1 MLNGWRVVNGQNC
14 DLSREVVQTA
24 SCQQPQRHQLGLQ
37 TPAHMANSGNGRSCS
52 AYHDKTSS
60 SGDDPVRL
68 PALCSISA
76 PPKPPLVPP
85 PPAAAAVRAEGLKKV
100 CRSEEDGPCPFPGL
114 AAGVLE
120 MRVKEG
126 SKIRNLMG
134 FAMARVQGGGE
145 AGLRQVVFSGSGRAV
160 TKTITCAEIMKRKVG
175 DLHQLTKLRY
185 KVVREVWES
194 ALGGGA
200 TASGTTVQRTVP
212 SISILLSKDPL
223 DPKEPGYQPPEAVLS
238 LWGEA
243 EEEGGGEGASSSSLG
258 SCKRRAGLR
267 PGPEPGPG
275 LVPGP
280 GPDLPYGPLAPPRW
294 KRARLAREVTVPHS
308 ESLEVQQQEV
318 SELVTGSD
326 QVIYRK

>member
-14 DLSREVVQTA
+14 HLSRDVVQTA
-24 SCQQPQRHQLGLQ
+24 THQQHQHHPLGMEVQ
-37 TPAHMANSGNGRSCS
+37 TPAQMANGGNGRSCS
-52 AYHDKTSS
+52 AYQDNMSGSS
-60 SGDDPVRL
+60 VGDDPVR
-68 PALCSISA
+68 PAALHSISSTL
-76 PPKPPLVPP
+76 KPPALVPP
-85 PPAAAAVRAEGLKKV
+85 PTAAATVAAAVVRAEGLKKV
-100 CRSEEDGPCPFPGL
+100 CRSEEDGPSPFPGL

-134 FAMARVQGGGE
+134 FAMARVQGGGDGRQQG

-194 ALGGGA
+194 TEGGGA
-200 TASGTTVQRTVP
+200 AASGTTVQRTVP

-223 DPKEPGYQPPEAVLS
+223 DPLEPGYQPPEAVLA

-243 EEEGGGEGASSSSLG
+243 EEGGRADGCSSSSLA
-258 SCKRRAGLR
+258 SCKRRAG
-267 PGPEPGPG
+267 
-275 LVPGP
+275 PGP
-280 GPDLPYGPLAPPRW
+280 GPGSDLPYSPAPSPRW
-294 KRARLAREVTVPHS
+294 KRARLARGVSALQSDPGGPAAGS
-308 ESLEVQQQEV
+308 E
-318 SELVTGSD
+318 
-326 QVIYRK
+326 